1 MNAPHV
7 TGMPDQVF
15 SGRDESHAIW
25 LLAAHYELKGEDGGI
40 IAILDSCVGVG
51 ARQQHVDIVLVGLL
65 DPAVCVEEFLVIARP
80 NDLHQGT
87 SLSRILYLLDMQ
99 QLMHPQHLDRR

>member
-1 MNAPHV
+1 M
-7 TGMPDQVF
+7 F
-15 SGRDESHAIW
+15 SGRNESHAIW
-25 LLAAHYELKGEDGGI
+25 LLAAHHELKGEDGGI

-65 DPAVCVEEFLVIARP
+65 GPAVCVEEFLVTARP
-80 NDLHQGT
+80 NDLHHDQGT
-87 SLSRILYLLDMQ
+87 SLSGILYLLDMQ